1 MRRATFLLIS
11 ITLGILLPLLT
22 AELVLRF
29 LPVNEGARP
38 QAVDQEHP
46 VRSLEPNRTFVCSA
60 DWNFAIVNRVRTNNL
75 GFVNDQD
82 YVTDPPSPLLAL
94 IGDSYVEALMVPFH
108 DSVAGRLLT
117 RSTRSERVYSFGTSS
132 SALSNYWPMR
142 IMRRRGFIPK
152 QWFSLI
158 SATISTRAC

>member
-22 AELVLRF
+22 AELVFRF

-117 RSTRSERVYSFGTSS
+117 RSSRS
-132 SALSNYWPMR
+132 
-142 IMRRRGFIPK
+142 
-152 QWFSLI
+152 
-158 SATISTRAC
+158 

>member
-22 AELVLRF
+22 TELVLRF

-60 DWNFAIVNRVRTNNL
+60 D
-75 GFVNDQD
+75 
-82 YVTDPPSPLLAL
+82 
-94 IGDSYVEALMVPFH
+94 
-108 DSVAGRLLT
+108 
-117 RSTRSERVYSFGTSS
+117 
-132 SALSNYWPMR
+132 
-142 IMRRRGFIPK
+142 
-152 QWFSLI
+152 
-158 SATISTRAC
+158 